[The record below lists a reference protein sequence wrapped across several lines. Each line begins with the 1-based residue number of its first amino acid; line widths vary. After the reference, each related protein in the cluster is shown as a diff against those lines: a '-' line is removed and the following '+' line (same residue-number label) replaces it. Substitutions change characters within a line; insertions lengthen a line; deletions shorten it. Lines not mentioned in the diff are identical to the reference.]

1 MPTPPPVGWITSGM
15 LCVGLAWPCAHQAFV
30 RSTALRAQLP
40 PSLYCI
46 GSIHAGTAHTGQ
58 GKTMAHTRLRASIHE
73 TDTLI
78 PTLPPPTPNLM
89 HLRLKS
95 LKRELALWSL
105 TFPRLDHF
113 GPVARI
119 KEIYTLLRL
128 YFIFILQSLT
138 WITQLESKLPGIN
151 IADRRPVY

>member
-1 MPTPPPVGWITSGM
+1 MRRWAGYSGAMLMPTPPLVGWITSGM
-15 LCVGLAWPCAHQAFV
+15 LCVGLAWQCAHQAFV

-58 GKTMAHTRLRASIHE
+58 GKTMAHTRLRGSIHE

-78 PTLPPPTPNLM
+78 PTLPPPTPNFM
-89 HLRLKS
+89 HPRLKS
-95 LKRELALWSL
+95 LQRELVLWSL
-105 TFPRLDHF
+105 TFRRLDDF
-113 GPVARI
+113 GPLARI

-128 YFIFILQSLT
+128 YFILFYKALH
-138 WITQLESKLPGIN
+138 ELPS
-151 IADRRPVY
+151 